1 MIPTSKK
8 AFESFQITNN
18 ENEFFM
24 RPTSTVEVEDIIS
37 SFYLNKALGPNSLPM
52 KILKDLKKELSKQL
66 TIVIN
71 LTFSLA
77 IFSNCLKIT
86 KGIPVFEKGDSKSF
100 TITDQFPFC
109 PISGN

>member
-1 MIPTSKK
+1 MIPTSEK
-8 AFESFQITNN
+8 AFESFLETNN
-18 ENEFFM
+18 ENTFFM
-24 RPTSTVEVEDIIS
+24 RPTSTVEVEDVIS

-52 KILKDLKKELSKQL
+52 KILKDLKKELSKPL

-71 LTFSLA
+71 LTFSLG
-77 IFSNCLKIT
+77 IFSNCNT
-86 KGIPVFEKGDSKSF
+86 KVIPAFEKGDSKSV